1 MANTIRLKRR
11 ATGGSAGAPASLAT
25 TEPAYNEVDDVLYL
39 GKGDNGSG
47 VATSV
52 IPIAGKGA
60 FADLSSNQT
69 IGGVKT
75 FSSDVIVPGEAYGPG
90 WNGSNEAP
98 TKNDVYD
105 QMESISAAGVS
116 DGDKGDITVS
126 SSGSVWEI
134 DADAVTNAKLANMAS
149 KTYKGRTSALA
160 GNPEDVS
167 VADLK
172 TDLALVKAD
181 VGLGNVDNT
190 SDANKPVSTAQQ
202 TALDLKANLA
212 SPTFT
217 GTPAVPTAAAGTNTT
232 QAASTAYVITEIAAR
247 LATGDFAAYKGA
259 IDASSNPNYPAAN
272 AGDTYRISVA
282 GKIGGGS
289 GPNVEAGDLIM
300 SHVDSSAG
308 GTHAS
313 VGADWDI
320 IQTNID
326 GAVTLTGTQTLTNK
340 TIALGS
346 NTISGTIAQFN
357 TALTDADFATLS
369 GTETLDNKTI
379 SGGTF

>member
-1 MANTIRLKRR
+1 
-11 ATGGSAGAPASLAT
+11 
-25 TEPAYNEVDDVLYL
+25 
-39 GKGDNGSG
+39 
-47 VATSV
+47 
-52 IPIAGKGA
+52 
-60 FADLSSNQT
+60 
-69 IGGVKT
+69 
-75 FSSDVIVPGEAYGPG
+75 
-90 WNGSNEAP
+90 
-98 TKNDVYD
+98 
-105 QMESISAAGVS
+105 
-116 DGDKGDITVS
+116 
-126 SSGSVWEI
+126 
-134 DADAVTNAKLANMAS
+134 
-149 KTYKGRTSALA
+149 
-160 GNPEDVS
+160 
-167 VADLK
+167 
-172 TDLALVKAD
+172 LALVKAD

-259 IDASSNPNYPAAN
+259 IDASGNPNYPAAN